1 MPSPDVVIVGAG
13 MSGLTCALA
22 LHQAGRKV
30 LIVEAADEVGGRV
43 RSHRAGDFVLDRGFQ
58 VLLTAY
64 PTCREFLDFE
74 KLRLGAFHPGAIVQ
88 TADGAHVI
96 GDPFRRRVDLL
107 ATLRAPIG
115 STRDKML
122 VAKLRFQS
130 ALSKPEVPWFSENI
144 PTIDWLRAYGFSP
157 RMIET
162 FFRPFLAGIFLE
174 KELATSA
181 RMFKF
186 VYRCFT
192 LGNAA
197 LPAGGMGEIPRQI
210 ATRIG
215 DARIWLNSRV
225 ASIESG
231 KVRIDGGREVEAPKI
246 VIATDGDQA
255 RRWIPSL
262 PARNWHGGV
271 CYYFD
276 APKSPF
282 MGRRRKLWLNATGR
296 GGRVNHIAVPSDVA
310 RGYAPLGRALVSVN
324 TVGDAQSP
332 AHEDD
337 IRKELRTLLGEQV
350 DHWRF
355 LRSYPVPRSL
365 PRLNPEDVDA
375 LAGNKPELPPNVFLC
390 GDILTAGSL
399 ETAMASGA
407 AAAKV
412 LLASS

>member
-30 LIVEAADEVGGRV
+30 LIVEAADDVGGRV
-43 RSHRAGDFVLDRGFQ
+43 RSYRAGDFVLDRGFQ

-64 PTCREFLDFE
+64 PTCREYLDFE
-74 KLRLGAFHPGAIVQ
+74 KLRLGRFHPGAIVQ
-88 TADGAHVI
+88 TAEGAHII

-107 ATLRAPIG
+107 STLRAPIG
-115 STRDKML
+115 SPRDKLL
-122 VAKLRFQS
+122 VAKLRMQS
-130 ALSKPEVPWFSENI
+130 AFSKPEAPWIAENI
-144 PTIDWLRAYGFSP
+144 STIDWLRAYGFSP
-157 RMIET
+157 RIIET

-174 KELATSA
+174 KDLATSV

-215 DARIWLNSRV
+215 DARIWLNARV
-225 ASIESG
+225 TALEPG
-231 KVRIDGGREVEAPKI
+231 KVRLEDGREVAAPKI

-255 RRWIPSL
+255 RRWVPSL
-262 PARNWHGGV
+262 PARPWHGTV

-282 MGRRRKLWLNATGR
+282 MGRRRKLWLNATGN

-324 TVGDAQSP
+324 TVDDAQSP
-332 AHEDD
+332 ALEDE
-337 IRKELRTLLGEQV
+337 IRTELKALLGEQV
-350 DHWRF
+350 IHWRF
-355 LRSYPVPRSL
+355 IRSLTVPRAL
-365 PRLNPEDVDA
+365 PRLHPEDVDA
-375 LAGNKPELPPNVFLC
+375 LATNKPDLPPGIFLC
-390 GDILTAGSL
+390 GDILSAGSL

-407 AAAKV
+407 AAAKA